1 MDVQKTRLQMK
12 PKTLR
17 EALQSAVNQ
26 RNTAMRNGRSYRKDI
41 DALRASIGRAEVFL
55 GGYPVAAD
63 ERVCEYVRANLDDLG
78 RILLGN
84 AKGPLMKVY
93 KEALKQRQN
102 HQFIRA

>member
-1 MDVQKTRLQMK
+1 MK

-17 EALQSAVNQ
+17 DHLQSAVNQ
-26 RNTAMRNGRSYRKDI
+26 RTASLWTQRCHRKDI